1 MFSMQGVILPFVIG
15 FITYHYRN
23 PCSFSKNSHCF
34 RMVGDG
40 HEPNNGGLEGPI
52 FQGFPSFSRWDEM
65 SEHPQY
71 KELSLDPGTC
81 TN

>member
-1 MFSMQGVILPFVIG
+1 
-15 FITYHYRN
+15 
-23 PCSFSKNSHCF
+23 
-34 RMVGDG
+34 MVGDG

-71 KELSLDPGTC
+71 RESSLDPGT
-81 TN
+81 